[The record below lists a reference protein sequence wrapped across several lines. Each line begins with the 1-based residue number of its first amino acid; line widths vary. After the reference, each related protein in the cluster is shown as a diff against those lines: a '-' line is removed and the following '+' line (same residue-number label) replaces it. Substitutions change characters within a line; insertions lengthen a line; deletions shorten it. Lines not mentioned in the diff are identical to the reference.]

1 MDYINIIVKNTFL
14 GGDLCKLSDISEFIN
29 AFWGINEGHFP
40 YLTPLWFVRDLFI
53 ICIFSPIIIFLC
65 KKYSYIFISI
75 LSCMLV
81 FNSYLTFIHL
91 GEWLCIYF
99 FSLGIFTQ
107 IMGINLAKKGQ
118 LIDLTLTILTA
129 ILFILSLTNSS
140 IINKVSSNILIVCLL
155 LIFFRFTIRLVA
167 KYGYNKKL
175 ECLSKGSFF
184 VYALHCVTIFHLSL
198 LQMCLWSTR
207 KILCADINE
216 FGLIISYFI
225 TPFVCYGICYVIYWI
240 LIKKMPTIVY
250 FISGNR

>member
-1 MDYINIIVKNTFL
+1 MV
-14 GGDLCKLSDISEFIN
+14 CK
-29 AFWGINEGHFP
+29 
-40 YLTPLWFVRDLFI
+40 RFI

-75 LSCMLV
+75 LSCMFV